1 MLVVVNIAYIRIFI
15 DYVPGYHFLKA
26 YLNCN
31 VHEILSP
38 HVIKLYF
45 IFWWPV
51 ASVAWLASESRLS
64 FYPVLVSPKQDKN

>member
-15 DYVPGYHFLKA
+15 DYVPRYHFLKA

-38 HVIKLYF
+38 HVIEAVFYIL
-45 IFWWPV
+45 V
-51 ASVAWLASESRLS
+51 ARGQ
-64 FYPVLVSPKQDKN
+64 YGLVSQ